1 MAGSGGTRLKTDKAI
16 GGIVLFLFG
25 GITAILSFQMPIGT
39 FRAAGTGL
47 FPLCLGIILM
57 GLSGLFLLRL
67 FTQKEG
73 EAEKELPV
81 AAIPGSVKPVIF
93 FLGTMALA
101 TLGFSHLGF
110 PLTSFLV
117 MLALLKVLGE
127 KRWIYSILLSFI
139 TTVASFFL
147 FVQWLKIPLP
157 KGWLGL

>member
-1 MAGSGGTRLKTDKAI
+1 MAGSGGTWLKTDEAI

-25 GITAILSFQMPIGT
+25 GITAILSLQMPIGT

-67 FTQKEG
+67 FTRKKG
-73 EAEKELPV
+73 EAEKGKPV
-81 AAIPGSVKPVIF
+81 AVTPGSAKPVVF

-110 PLTSFLV
+110 PLTAFLV
-117 MLALLKVLGE
+117 LLVLLKVLGE
-127 KRWIYSILLSFI
+127 KRWSHTILISFI
-139 TTVASFFL
+139 TTVASYFI

-157 KGWLGL
+157 KGWLGV

>member
-1 MAGSGGTRLKTDKAI
+1 
-16 GGIVLFLFG
+16 
-25 GITAILSFQMPIGT
+25 
-39 FRAAGTGL
+39 
-47 FPLCLGIILM
+47 M

-73 EAEKELPV
+73 EAEKEQPV

>member
-1 MAGSGGTRLKTDKAI
+1 MKTDEAI

-25 GITAILSFQMPIGT
+25 GITAILSLQMPVGT

-47 FPLCLGIILM
+47 FPLCLGIILT

-67 FTQKEG
+67 FTRNKG
-73 EAEKELPV
+73 ETKPEKPV
-81 AAIPGSVKPVIF
+81 AITPGSAKPVIF

-101 TLGFSHLGF
+101 TLGFGHLGF
-110 PLTSFLV
+110 PLIAFLV

-127 KRWIYSILLSFI
+127 KRWIYPFLLSLI
-139 TTVASFFL
+139 TTVASHFL